1 MTTAVRRSGDW
12 SEWRAHGGVVF
23 GAMVGMGTS
32 WALYQYVSS
41 LFLKALEADLGW
53 TRGQISGAFAAGL
66 FGAALAPLTGRIAD
80 RYGVRPVLTAGALLV
95 GAGYVL
101 LATVPARLDL
111 LPFLFAFT
119 AAAGTACGAIVYTRA
134 VNSWFD
140 AHRGL
145 ALGCTI
151 AGTSVFALFVP
162 LLLGA
167 VIATWGWRAGYL
179 TLAAL
184 TVFVGLPVAL
194 ALVWERREA
203 ERRDL
208 AREELER
215 LRAARDRGADG
226 GGAPAVSP
234 VRGLPPEPS
243 GAGATWPE
251 ALRMRQYWLL
261 ALAMLLVNVSGAGI
275 LSQLVPLLTD
285 RGLTFGVAAGLT
297 SLFALCVL
305 VGRVLTGFL
314 VDRVAPLAVA
324 AMLTALPAAGC
335 ALLVWGD
342 VTLAVAVAAVVLLG
356 LQQGAEVDLLAFFVA
371 RYFGM
376 RTYASIFG
384 SLIMVMAFSTA
395 AGVASWGAVHDATGN
410 YDIALVGSVA
420 AFVLGALCFLALG
433 RVPPRAPAAVPQPA
447 G

>member
-23 GAMVGMGTS
+23 GAMIGMGTS

-41 LFLKALEADLGW
+41 LFLRALEADLGW
-53 TRGQISGAFAAGL
+53 TRGQIC
-66 FGAALAPLTGRIAD
+66 AALAPLTGRLAD
-80 RYGVRPVLTAGALLV
+80 RYGVRPVITVGALLV
-95 GAGYVL
+95 GLGYVL
-101 LATVPARLDL
+101 LATLPARLEL

-140 AHRGL
+140 THRGL

-167 VIATWGWRAGYL
+167 VIGTWGWRAGYL

-203 ERRDL
+203 ERRNL
-208 AREELER
+208 AREEFER
-215 LRAARDRGADG
+215 LHAARAL
-226 GGAPAVSP
+226 PSSLP
-234 VRGLPPEPS
+234 LPPTPPA
-243 GAGATWPE
+243 AGATWPE
-251 ALRMRQYWLL
+251 TLRMRQYWLL
-261 ALAMLLVNVSGAGI
+261 ALAMVLVNVSGAGI

-305 VGRVLTGFL
+305 IGRVLTGFL

-324 AMLTALPAAGC
+324 AVLTALPAAGC

-342 VTLAVAVAAVVLLG
+342 VTFAIAVAAVILLG

-371 RYFGM
+371 RFFGM

-384 SLIMVMAFSTA
+384 SLIMVMAFSTG

-410 YDIALVGSVA
+410 YDLALVGSVA

-433 RVPPRAPAAVPQPA
+433 RLPPRVHAPLR
-447 G
+447 